1 MSDPTTPKDEAS
13 ADTAELPAVTEDIAS
28 TGNAKRAEDANGT
41 TARPTTGTPT
51 ADTTTAKTTTG
62 DTAVD
67 DASGKT
73 AGAKAGAGATGATGS
88 SAIASNATG
97 SSATGSSASGS
108 GASGKAG
115 AAGAKTGGGKKKRSR
130 FLRGPW
136 VTVAGA
142 VVLLLVLAALG
153 YVWGLG
159 PINRL
164 NTMRGINPPAKLAG
178 LDRITDQEIRGQL
191 QLDQTRDALSRINDG
206 KKATVEAYG
215 SLDGD
220 RLYVIIAVRGN
231 VNIDQVVAD
240 SGASPDKIKKVGNAT
255 CLESSGNLPTQCYRT
270 SNVLTVIAQSANE
283 NVSVDQVAPVAQEAF
298 KAMK

>member
-1 MSDPTTPKDEAS
+1 MSEPTTPKDEAS

-28 TGNAKRAEDANGT
+28 SGNAKRAEDANGT
-41 TARPTTGTPT
+41 TAGPATGKPTTGEART
-51 ADTTTAKTTTG
+51 DKTT
-62 DTAVD
+62 
-67 DASGKT
+67 DAK
-73 AGAKAGAGATGATGS
+73 
-88 SAIASNATG
+88 
-97 SSATGSSASGS
+97 
-108 GASGKAG
+108 
-115 AAGAKTGGGKKKRSR
+115 AAGAKGAGGSGKATKTKAGGGKKRR
-130 FLRGPW
+130 LRGPW

-142 VVLLLVLAALG
+142 AVFLLVLAALG

-178 LDRITDQEIRGQL
+178 LDRITDQDIRGQL

-283 NVSVDQVAPVAQEAF
+283 NVTVDQVAPVAQEAF

>member
-1 MSDPTTPKDEAS
+1 MSDPTTPKDEVS

-51 ADTTTAKTTTG
+51 TDATTAKTTTE
-62 DTAVD
+62 DTTVD
-67 DASGKT
+67 AASGKT
-73 AGAKAGAGATGATGS
+73 AGARAAGATGSGASGS
-88 SAIASNATG
+88 G
-97 SSATGSSASGS
+97 ASGS

-115 AAGAKTGGGKKKRSR
+115 AAGAKTGSGKKKRSR

-159 PINRL
+159 PGSRL